1 MHVAA
6 LVDEIEIKPLRRRI
20 KAEVRVPGSKSIT
33 NRALLIAAMAPGRS
47 ELDGALFSDDTR
59 YMIGAL
65 ERLGFAIE
73 ADQAS
78 KHIAIEGRGGDIPA
92 QNADLFVGG
101 AGTAMRFLAGFVTL
115 GRGRFRL
122 DGNARMR
129 ARPIGELIDA
139 LGELGVSARTELS
152 NGCPPVVIDMS
163 DGAFE
168 GGSCSIDAS
177 RSSQFVSALLL
188 PAPLWPKGLTLK
200 VAGEAG
206 KPFIDMTLRLMAKW
220 GAQSRAERDTIVV
233 SGGQSYAPRRF
244 VVEGDASGASY
255 FAAAAM
261 LCGGTVRIQNL
272 AADSVQGDAAFL
284 DLLERMG
291 AKLVRRRGSVEIRGE
306 GRFAGVDA
314 DMSAMPDMVP
324 TLAAIAPF
332 ADSPTRI
339 RNVAFIR
346 HHESDRLHALATELR
361 RLGATVQESEDG
373 LALEPSGL
381 KPAAIET
388 YDDHRI
394 AMAFAVVGL
403 RLPGVRITNP
413 GCVAKTYPNFFSD
426 LAALSIG

>member
-1 MHVAA
+1 
-6 LVDEIEIKPLRRRI
+6 VDEIEVKPLRRPI

-65 ERLGFAIE
+65 RALGFAVD
-73 ADQAS
+73 ADQARE
-78 KHIAIEGRGGDIPA
+78 HIVVEGRGGEIPA
-92 QNADLFVGG
+92 HSADLFVGG

-139 LGELGVSARTELS
+139 LGELGITARTEFG

-163 DGAFE
+163 DGGFE
-168 GGSCSIDAS
+168 GGSCAIDAS

-200 VAGEAG
+200 VSGEAG
-206 KPFIDMTLRLMAKW
+206 KPFIDMTLRLMAEW
-220 GAQSRAERDTIVV
+220 GARSRSAGDTIVV
-233 SGGQSYAPRRF
+233 AGGQSYAPRQF
-244 VVEGDASGASY
+244 AIEGDASSASY
-255 FAAAAM
+255 FAAAAT
-261 LCGGTVRIQNL
+261 LCGGTVRFANIT
-272 AADSVQGDAAFL
+272 ADSIQGDAAFL
-284 DLLERMG
+284 ELLERMG
-291 AKLVRRRGSVEIRGE
+291 AKLTKRRGLVEISGE
-306 GRFAGVDA
+306 GRFSGIDA
-314 DMSAMPDMVP
+314 DMSAMPDVVP

-346 HHESDRLHALATELR
+346 HHESDRLHALATELGR
-361 RLGATVQESEDG
+361 MGAIVQESEDG
-373 LALEPSGL
+373 LAIEPSTL
-381 KPAAIET
+381 RPAAIET

-394 AMAFAVVGL
+394 AMAFAVAGL
-403 RLPGVRITNP
+403 KLGGVRITNP

-426 LAALSIG
+426 LAALG

>member
-1 MHVAA
+1 MHVAP

-65 ERLGFAIE
+65 QRLGFAVE
-73 ADQAS
+73 ADQARE
-78 KHIAIEGRGGDIPA
+78 HIVVEGRGGEIPA
-92 QNADLFVGG
+92 HSADLFVGG

-139 LGELGVSARTELS
+139 LGELGVNAHTELG
-152 NGCPPVVIDMS
+152 NRCPPVVIDMS
-163 DGAFE
+163 DAAFE

-188 PAPLWPKGLTLK
+188 PAPLWRHGLTVK
-200 VAGEAG
+200 VSGEAG
-206 KPFIDMTLRLMAKW
+206 KPFIDMTLRLMAEW
-220 GAQSRAERDTIVV
+220 GARSRAEGDTIVV
-233 SGGQSYAPRRF
+233 SGGQRYAPRRF
-244 VVEGDASGASY
+244 RVEGDASGASY

-261 LCGGTVRIQNL
+261 LCGGTVRFANL
-272 AADSVQGDAAFL
+272 ATDSIQGDAAFL
-284 DLLERMG
+284 ELLERMG
-291 AKLVRRRGSVEIRGE
+291 AKIVRRRGSVEIQGE
-306 GRFAGVDA
+306 GRFSGVDA

-324 TLAAIAPF
+324 TLAAIASF

-339 RNVAFIR
+339 RNVGFIR

-361 RLGATVQESEDG
+361 RLGATVEELEDG
-373 LALEPSGL
+373 FAIEPSALE
-381 KPAAIET
+381 PAAIET

-403 RLPGVRITNP
+403 KLAGVRISNP

-426 LAALSIG
+426 LAALG

>member
-1 MHVAA
+1 
-6 LVDEIEIKPLRRRI
+6 
-20 KAEVRVPGSKSIT
+20 
-33 NRALLIAAMAPGRS
+33 MAPGRS

-65 ERLGFAIE
+65 QRLGFAVE
-73 ADQAS
+73 ADQARE
-78 KHIAIEGRGGDIPA
+78 HIAVEGRGGEIPA
-92 QNADLFVGG
+92 HSADLFVGG

-139 LGELGVSARTELS
+139 LGELGVSAHTELG
-152 NGCPPVVIDMS
+152 NRCPPVVIDMS
-163 DGAFE
+163 YGTFE

-188 PAPLWPKGLTLK
+188 PAPLWPNGLTLK
-200 VAGEAG
+200 VSGEAG
-206 KPFIDMTLRLMAKW
+206 RPFIDMTLRLMAVW
-220 GAQSRAERDTIVV
+220 GAQSRAEGDTIVV
-233 SGGQSYAPRRF
+233 SGGQRYAPRRF
-244 VVEGDASGASY
+244 TIEGDASSASY
-255 FAAAAM
+255 FAAAAV
-261 LCGGTVRIQNL
+261 LCGGTVRIGNL

-284 DLLERMG
+284 ELLECMG
-291 AKLVRRRGSVEIRGE
+291 ARLIRRPGSVEIRGE

-332 ADSPTRI
+332 AASPTRI

-346 HHESDRLHALATELR
+346 HHESDRLRALATELR

-373 LALEPSGL
+373 LAIEPSAL

-403 RLPGVRITNP
+403 KLAGVRITNP

-426 LAALSIG
+426 LAALG